1 MTLKYLLHREIQYAP
16 CVFVVL
22 HADLLLMVL
31 MGSSSA
37 DRIWEYHGD
46 IHVQNYTGTY
56 GDLIH
61 QNCILPRIE
70 AGVLIQ

>member
-31 MGSSSA
+31 MGSSWA

-46 IHVQNYTGTY
+46 IHVQNYH
-56 GDLIH
+56 GDLIR
-61 QNCILPRIE
+61 QNCILARIE